1 MDNILEALKQIDA
14 SNTTYEE
21 WIQVGMAL
29 KAEGYDCSVWDT
41 GAKTINA
48 INLVSATE
56 NGELLKVPLY
66 P

>member
-29 KAEGYDCSVWDT
+29 KAEGYDCSVWDNWS
-41 GAKTINA
+41 KNDQRYKP
-48 INLVSATE
+48 
-56 NGELLKVPLY
+56 GECDRNW
-66 P
+66 